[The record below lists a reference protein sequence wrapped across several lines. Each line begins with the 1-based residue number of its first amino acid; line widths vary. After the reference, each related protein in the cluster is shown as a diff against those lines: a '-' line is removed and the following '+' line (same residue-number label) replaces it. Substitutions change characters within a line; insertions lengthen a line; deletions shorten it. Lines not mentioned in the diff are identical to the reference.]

1 MSESFTQSEID
12 ALLNQETSQQ
22 EVDEQVK
29 VDIIGE
35 VGNISMSQAAT
46 TLSSILNRRV
56 SITTPRVIRIKL
68 QEILDDL
75 EAPKVATIVEFKEG
89 LTGSNLMLL
98 EVKDAI
104 IIADLM
110 MGGTGETTSTQFTEL
125 ELSAVAEAMNQM
137 IGTASTSMATMINSK
152 VDILPP
158 VVKLWNETEALEYEA
173 VKEEEIYCISFSLN
187 VEGAIE
193 SEIMQI
199 FTDPVVDDI
208 VSAMLAD
215 QATVVDREVPVDP
228 QPAAAPQP
236 QVQAQTQTQPVVNQP
251 KVEVSQP
258 AFQPLNPTPITDG
271 DNLDLILDVPLDLS
285 VVLGRSKKTVK
296 EILSFNAGSVIE
308 LDKLTDEPLEILLNG
323 KLIAKGEVVVINEN
337 FGVRITNILSQ
348 KQRIHNLS

>member
-137 IGTASTSMATMINSK
+137 IG
-152 VDILPP
+152 
-158 VVKLWNETEALEYEA
+158 
-173 VKEEEIYCISFSLN
+173 
-187 VEGAIE
+187 
-193 SEIMQI
+193 
-199 FTDPVVDDI
+199 
-208 VSAMLAD
+208 
-215 QATVVDREVPVDP
+215 
-228 QPAAAPQP
+228 
-236 QVQAQTQTQPVVNQP
+236 
-251 KVEVSQP
+251 
-258 AFQPLNPTPITDG
+258 
-271 DNLDLILDVPLDLS
+271 
-285 VVLGRSKKTVK
+285 
-296 EILSFNAGSVIE
+296 
-308 LDKLTDEPLEILLNG
+308 
-323 KLIAKGEVVVINEN
+323 
-337 FGVRITNILSQ
+337 
-348 KQRIHNLS
+348 